1 MFFGKYVCVLFIVLL
16 MRRYE
21 IPLKMGMLDPLP
33 PNSNDIKA
41 ALVLANANRKVINA
55 IFCGVSTDEFHR
67 ISHVKTAK
75 EE

>member
-33 PNSNDIKA
+33 PNP
-41 ALVLANANRKVINA
+41 NRIRLLLLWQTPINA